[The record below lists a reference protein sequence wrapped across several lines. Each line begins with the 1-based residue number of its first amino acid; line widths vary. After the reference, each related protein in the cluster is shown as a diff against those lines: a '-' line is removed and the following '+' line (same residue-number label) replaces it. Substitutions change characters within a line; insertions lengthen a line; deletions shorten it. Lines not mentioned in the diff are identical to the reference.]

1 MEPENPAPQKVRTV
15 VGYPKRNVA
24 DSVRLK
30 ESYVGDEAMSFRH
43 AGLLDLKR
51 PYPDGKIQSFEDIE
65 IIWLHIFEVLKVDP
79 KKAVLFLTQPHFG
92 HPDGNNTHMIT
103 QAFKRLSVKGLI
115 VCNKSVLPMYQT
127 KKLTG
132 LVIDSGEAYTY
143 VTAVYRGHAL
153 QDRVLPSPLAGA
165 RVTDVLENLRLKQ
178 DHVLPKEAIVFENG
192 VFTKGPE
199 VLFEPNLGG
208 VACSGLH
215 KVACELIQQ
224 SPEDV
229 RKDLFGHIVLSGGN
243 TLIRGFPAR
252 FEKEI
257 KDEYS
262 QYGGKIEDIIV
273 VAPSERDLGAWKGAV
288 EVTKMSNFL
297 EQCIS
302 EYDYDVECEAV
313 EQYKHDYGTSQ
324 SEATSS
330 GGTIGTI
337 QHGYVITDQTE
348 PQLVS
353 SVTWE

>member
-1 MEPENPAPQKVRTV
+1 MEPEHEVEPEPPIVVVDHGTRFTKFGLSTDSAPQKVRSV

-24 DSVRLK
+24 DSVRFK

-43 AGLLDLKR
+43 AGLLDLKH
-51 PYPDGKIQSFEDIE
+51 PYRDGKIQSFEDIE
-65 IIWLHIFEVLKVDP
+65 IIWLHIFKVL
-79 KKAVLFLTQPHFG
+79 
-92 HPDGNNTHMIT
+92 
-103 QAFKRLSVKGLI
+103 
-115 VCNKSVLPMYQT
+115 
-127 KKLTG
+127 KLTG
-132 LVIDSGEAYTY
+132 LVVDSGEAYTY

-153 QDRVLPSPLAGA
+153 QDRVLPIPLAGA
-165 RVTDVLENLRLKQ
+165 RVTDFLENLLLEQ
-178 DHVLPKEAIVFENG
+178 EHVLPKEVLYGFKEKHSNVASSPQEAVSNTETVSDHLSDGQAIVFENG

-224 SPEDV
+224 CPEDV

-262 QYGGKIEDIIV
+262 QLGGKIEDIIV

-297 EQCIS
+297 EQCIN

-330 GGTIGTI
+330 GA
-337 QHGYVITDQTE
+337 
-348 PQLVS
+348 
-353 SVTWE
+353 